1 MFPDVPVRRVAFWST
16 DSGNLCS
23 APDLSNA
30 RADHATF
37 RRPKTRC
44 GLSDVSF
51 RHQKKR
57 DFFGNKHMSKM
68 QPDAGQWLPAGVS
81 RVPVQVGLHGSESV
95 LILLDARG

>member
-1 MFPDVPVRRVAFWST
+1 MSRFAGLPFGQQTAATCVPRRTYRTPAPITRHFAVQKRVRP
-16 DSGNLCS
+16 S
-23 APDLSNA
+23 A
-30 RADHATF
+30 
-37 RRPKTRC
+37 
-44 GLSDVSF
+44 VSF